1 MPLGFS
7 CSSDHTCNKSAFP
20 SCFRNILHEAF
31 SKGSGSWILLW
42 AGRHPTSSFPGQP
55 LMLQMTEDAAGD
67 LSFMAPRTVP
77 PVHHY
82 VPIAC
87 LTAWQLEAMVDFCSG
102 HKRACL
108 LSRAGHL
115 PSSPLPS
122 SQITDYICL
131 PCLAHWPTFLY
142 ILKVPHF
149 LLGPPC
155 SF

>member
-42 AGRHPTSSFPGQP
+42 AGRHPPSSFPGQP

-67 LSFMAPRTVP
+67 LSFMAPRTVL

-87 LTAWQLEAMVDFCSG
+87 LMAWQLEAVVDFCSD

-115 PSSPLPS
+115 PFITPAFLPDHRLYLSPVPG
-122 SQITDYICL
+122 
-131 PCLAHWPTFLY
+131 PLAHFPL
-142 ILKVPHF
+142 H
-149 LLGPPC
+149 
-155 SF
+155 S